1 MSLPIIEQA
10 KIQAQVLVPLVKALQ
25 GELGERR
32 TNALVRRALGD
43 IYRRY
48 GEEFWRT
55 KREKSVGN
63 VMASAFATFARGDA
77 LDYQVREQSQDV
89 FAIDVTGC
97 RYAEFYR
104 ELGEPELGF
113 LLVCSADFLMAAGFD
128 PDITLTRTQ
137 TIMQGASHC
146 DFRYWRQRDP
156 Q

>member
-1 MSLPIIEQA
+1 
-10 KIQAQVLVPLVKALQ
+10 
-25 GELGERR
+25 
-32 TNALVRRALGD
+32 
-43 IYRRY
+43 
-48 GEEFWRT
+48 
-55 KREKSVGN
+55 
-63 VMASAFATFARGDA
+63 MASAFATFARGDA

-146 DFRYWRQRDP
+146 DPRYRRQRDP